1 MVITNTELFL
11 GRPNRILSF
20 FGIWPHPPNYLILRK
35 IYMLFVM
42 WTQYSFLLFEII
54 YIAEVWGNMNEV
66 SEASYLLFTQASL
79 CYKSTAFMVHKNNL
93 LELLG
98 YMDNEIFKPKSAVH
112 EKILAAQAT
121 KIRRLCLFFLTSAT
135 TTCTLWAM
143 IPLFDDASK
152 RSFPFRIW
160 MPVTPLRSP
169 GYEIGYVYQMV
180 SIYISAFLFISV
192 DSVAVCMIMFG
203 CAQLE
208 IIMDKT
214 EKIQNVPLS
223 AKSKGNRDESIKN
236 NNKLLVECIKQHQTV
251 ERFIQLCEDTYHAN
265 IFFQLTGTV
274 VIICN
279 IGLRISIVE
288 HDSVQFASM
297 LNYMVTMLSQL
308 FLYCWCGHE
317 LTIRSENLR
326 DWLYL
331 CPWYEQDI
339 KFARALW
346 IAMERMK
353 KPIIFKAGH
362 YISLSRPTFV
372 SILRCSYSYFAVL
385 NRVNTE

>member
-1 MVITNTELFL
+1 MAVKNTSLFL
-11 GRPNRILSF
+11 GRPKKILSAH
-20 FGIWPHPPNYLILRK
+20 GVWPHPNNFVILRK
-35 IYMLFVM
+35 LYMLFIM

-54 YIAEVWGNMNEV
+54 YIADVWGDIDAV

-79 CYKSTAFMVHKNNL
+79 CYKSTAFMVNKQSL
-93 LELLG
+93 LELLEI
-98 YMDNEIFKPKSAVH
+98 MDCEIFEPKSAEH
-112 EKILAAQAT
+112 KKILAAQAR
-121 KIRRLCLFFLTSAT
+121 KIKRLCLFFLTSAT

-143 IPLFDDASK
+143 IPLFDAASK

-160 MPVTPLRSP
+160 MPVTPLKSP
-169 GYEIGYVYQMV
+169 DYELGYLYQMV

-192 DSVAVCMIMFG
+192 DSVAVSMIMFG

-208 IIMDKT
+208 IIMDKIQ
-214 EKIQNVPLS
+214 KIKYVFES
-223 AKSKGNRDESIKN
+223 ADSEEGRRKIIKTN
-236 NNKLLVECIKQHQTV
+236 NEFLVECIKQHQTV

-274 VIICN
+274 AIICN

-288 HDSVQFASM
+288 PNSVQFFSM
-297 LNYMVTMLSQL
+297 VNYMVTMLSQL

-326 DWLYL
+326 EWLYQ
-331 CPWYEQDI
+331 CPWYEQDT
-339 KFARALW
+339 KFKRALF

-372 SILRCSYSYFAVL
+372 AILRCSYSYFAVL